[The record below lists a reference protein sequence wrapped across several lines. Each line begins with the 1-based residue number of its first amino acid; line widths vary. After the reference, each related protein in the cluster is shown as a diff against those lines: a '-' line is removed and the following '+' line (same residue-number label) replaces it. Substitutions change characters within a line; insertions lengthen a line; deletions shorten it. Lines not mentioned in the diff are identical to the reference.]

1 MLLVKDLFSFVI
13 WLFYMGKYYRT
24 SVLVRVLKLFY
35 TKKNSK
41 NPRVPSL
48 SEMIIIPLSLKNLS
62 DLDPVHL
69 LEPVDFS
76 DSRNPLGSVQNQNSP
91 NC

>member
-13 WLFYMGKYYRT
+13 WLFYIRKYYRT

-41 NPRVPSL
+41 K
-48 SEMIIIPLSLKNLS
+48 SESPLTLGN
-62 DLDPVHL
+62 DNYPT
-69 LEPVDFS
+69 FS
-76 DSRNPLGSVQNQNSP
+76 
-91 NC
+91 